1 MPTWVVVLVNGVLL
15 AYCVVML
22 IVGHIKKKKKIAQ
35 AKEELKKE
43 YENEQRE
50 TSQKTEQETH

>member
-1 MPTWVVVLVNGVLL
+1 MPTWVVVLINGILL

-35 AKEELKKE
+35 AKEDLRKE
-43 YENEQRE
+43 YANEQRE
-50 TSQKTEQETH
+50 TSEKAE

>member
-1 MPTWVVVLVNGVLL
+1 MPTWVVVLINGILL

-35 AKEELKKE
+35 AKEELRKE
-43 YENEQRE
+43 YENEQGK
-50 TSQKTEQETH
+50 TSEEVK

>member
-1 MPTWVVVLVNGVLL
+1 MPTWVVILINGILL

-35 AKEELKKE
+35 AKEELRKE
-43 YENEQRE
+43 YEYEKRE
-50 TSQKTEQETH
+50 TSQKAE

>member
-1 MPTWVVVLVNGVLL
+1 MPTWVVVLINGVLL

-22 IVGHIKKKKKIAQ
+22 IIGHIKKKKKIAQ
-35 AKEELKKE
+35 AKEDLRKE

-50 TSQKTEQETH
+50 TSEKTE